1 VSAATCAVG
10 RASVLVPRPRWRA
23 TLACHAHRDGASAPR
38 RPSDVAALLR
48 PLIGPTAGHAS
59 VYRCD
64 RDAERRVAETHRRW
78 RGRPRHGGR
87 RRGAG
92 RERRLDTSARLRA
105 WSDQG
110 RPTGTS
116 GSQLG
121 RSSNG
126 RFRPQSPRA
135 VRLAGRFR
143 DPPRVRN
150 MAAKA
155 RVSRPRRSAPRPRPA
170 VLAVCGFWRCYD
182 NHPYTPQ
189 SRSSCARRR
198 PAALPRSARPRRQQ
212 RTLPA
217 GRKQCCS
224 TNVSPPR
231 SQAPA
236 LPAGLALATG
246 IDDLLLNPR
255 AGSVALFV
263 HPLLQSLEARRPEPA

>member
-1 VSAATCAVG
+1 VTAKFLVVPSKATRNVVIAE
-10 RASVLVPRPRWRA
+10 
-23 TLACHAHRDGASAPR
+23 RD
-38 RPSDVAALLR
+38 
-48 PLIGPTAGHAS
+48 ITHAS
-59 VYRCD
+59 VYRCG

-182 NHPYTPQ
+182 NHPF
-189 SRSSCARRR
+189 R
-198 PAALPRSARPRRQQ
+198 PNRAAAAPGGGQPRSHAPPAPGGNNAHCQQGESSVVRPTCHRPGLRR
-212 RTLPA
+212 LPCPSDSRLPPA
-217 GRKQCCS
+217 S
-224 TNVSPPR
+224 T
-231 SQAPA
+231 
-236 LPAGLALATG
+236 T
-246 IDDLLLNPR
+246 
-255 AGSVALFV
+255 FC
-263 HPLLQSLEARRPEPA
+263 